1 MSHKYSMLLVWT
13 GNKGEGTAT
22 YRGYDRS
29 FTVSIDKKEDFKG
42 SSDPKFRGD
51 PTKYNPED
59 MLVAA
64 LSSCHMLSYLHQ
76 CAANGIVATEYKD
89 DAVGTMEETKEGGG
103 FFTEVVLNITV
114 KITDISKKSL
124 AEKLHHNANQLCFI
138 AQSVNF
144 PVRHNV
150 TIIS

>member
-29 FTVSIDKKEDFKG
+29 FTVSIDNKEDFKG

-51 PTKYNPED
+51 PTKYNPEE

-64 LSSCHMLSYLHQ
+64 LSSCHMLFYLHL
-76 CAANGIVATEYKD
+76 CADNGIVATEYKD
-89 DAVGTMEETKEGGG
+89 AAVGTMHETKEGGG
-103 FFTEVVLNITV
+103 FFTEVVLNITL

-124 AEKLHHNANQLCFI
+124 AEKLNHNANQLCFI
-138 AQSVNF
+138 AASVNF

-150 TIIS
+150 TVIS

>member
-51 PTKYNPED
+51 PTKHNPEE

-64 LSSCHMLSYLHQ
+64 LSSCHMLSYLHL
-76 CAANGIVATEYKD
+76 CADNGIVATEYTD
-89 DAVGTMEETKEGGG
+89 DAVGTMQEDKERGG
-103 FFTEVVLNITV
+103 FFTDVTLNITV
-114 KITDISKKSL
+114 KVTDISKKAL
-124 AEKLHHNANQLCFI
+124 AEKLHHNANQLCYI
-138 AQSVNF
+138 ANSVNF

-150 TIIS
+150 SIIS